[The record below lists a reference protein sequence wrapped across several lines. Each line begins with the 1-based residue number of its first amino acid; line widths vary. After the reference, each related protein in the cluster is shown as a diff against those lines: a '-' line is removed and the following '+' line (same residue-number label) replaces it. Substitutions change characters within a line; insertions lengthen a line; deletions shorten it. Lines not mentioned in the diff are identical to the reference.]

1 MLTVFVLVEDDHGL
15 VETIRALDLQTLGR
29 ADHRVVLVPTSTDD
43 TLLARLQ
50 LLERRRPHVTL
61 AGRSSTVGG
70 AMLEAMQAHAADVVV
85 PVRLGTRLMPEA
97 LARLAAAPTGHAV
110 VGRRSGTD
118 SFLPAPGPLTD
129 LVPWAVVAVS
139 GARAVA
145 AAEAAADAADAGAWV
160 ARWQRAVLD
169 ADADADAQQLV
180 DRPMARGEQLAR
192 ESLVEVPDSRLAWD
206 GARITLEVHLGG
218 LTDLD
223 EATFF
228 VHAADSGEEH
238 PFPAAVTQRDQHVVL
253 EGALDLSSV
262 SGVELPDGE
271 WLVGFDVRSGGWRG
285 RGRVPNTEIEP
296 GLVRGRPVLR
306 SLRRRYLALQVGA
319 VKRNFIDA
327 DPRSA
332 EIVESVRG
340 TRLRL
345 PLRHLH
351 VAETEAVSG
360 QLLLGGLA
368 VAAEIVSTP
377 GGARLEAWLSGLA
390 GTYDLGAR
398 FGHRRPVPTGLTL
411 EVDGV
416 GRMRLVATPPPS
428 ASAPAA
434 VLSRAQQVRARLR
447 SALPGPVK
455 RAVRHAVGARRAR
468 A

>member
-29 ADHRVVLVPTSTDD
+29 TDYRVVLVPTSTDD

-61 AGRSSTVGG
+61 AGRSSTVGR

-97 LARLAAAPTGHAV
+97 LARLAQASTGHAV

-129 LVPWAVVAVS
+129 LVPWAVVAAS
-139 GARAVA
+139 GDRAVD

-160 ARWQRAVLD
+160 IRWQRAVLD
-169 ADADADAQQLV
+169 ADAEAHQLV
-180 DRPMARGEQLAR
+180 DRPMARGDQLAR

-228 VHAADSGEEH
+228 LHAADSGEEH
-238 PFPAAVTQRDQHVVL
+238 PFPAALTQRDQHVVL
-253 EGALDLSSV
+253 EGALDLASV
-262 SGVELPDGE
+262 SGGELPDGE

-360 QLLLGGLA
+360 QVLLGGLA

-416 GRMRLVATPPPS
+416 GRMRLVATPTPPP
-428 ASAPAA
+428 SAPAA
-434 VLSRAQQVRARLR
+434 VLSRAQRVRGRVRA
-447 SALPGPVK
+447 AVPGPVK
-455 RAVRHAVGARRAR
+455 RAVRARRAR